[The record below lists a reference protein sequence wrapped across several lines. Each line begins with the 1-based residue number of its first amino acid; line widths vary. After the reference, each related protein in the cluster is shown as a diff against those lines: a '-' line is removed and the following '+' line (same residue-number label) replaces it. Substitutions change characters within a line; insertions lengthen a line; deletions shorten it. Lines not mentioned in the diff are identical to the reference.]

1 MAALFVR
8 NGIYNIKL
16 HWKAS
21 GERKQKPYTRS
32 LRTTDLQT
40 AERIRR
46 DVEDQ
51 LERINSGRSPV
62 ASKLLADGFSIIA
75 VLFGSPEVATR
86 LDGESDHN
94 PLAIG
99 YLCDGYLAQ
108 LKTIVGFD
116 QHYNTELWLKRARD
130 LFGEDRRVMSLAG
143 DDLTAYAQER
153 ALSVG
158 NTSIK
163 KEVGSLK
170 AAIRWAIDEKLL
182 SSNPIRRWP
191 TLKTQ
196 RQKHFLWKSDIDAVI
211 AEHELKS
218 DAERADFL
226 GEMKLRLVLTQE
238 DMKALI
244 DLAREKSPEMVV
256 PLMLVCSTGI
266 RRKEL
271 VMLKKSDFDPR
282 RGAITV
288 GSKKQSKTEEV
299 TYRMVALPVVVAEAV
314 SKHHRSLPKSER
326 MLFPAFSN
334 IDKRYNNRWVEYKTD
349 ADGEVKLDETGR
361 KIVRTNRRG
370 ETKAARRKL
379 PEDRLQS
386 EKARR
391 MLNQLIK
398 DTDFELM
405 NGWHCLRHS
414 FISICVSK
422 GLTWEQIAEW
432 VGHVSPRTTRLYT
445 HFNLVDSKRR
455 IESLDIRF

>member
-1 MAALFVR
+1 MHEGMTVVAALFVR

-21 GERKQKPYTRS
+21 GERKQKPYARS

-62 ASKLLADGFSIIA
+62 ASRLLGDGFSIIA

-86 LDGESDHN
+86 LDEESDHN

-108 LKTIVGFD
+108 LKKIVGFD

-130 LFGEDRRVMSLAG
+130 FFGDDRRVMSLAG
-143 DDLTAYAQER
+143 DDLTAYVEER

-182 SSNPIRRWP
+182 SANPIRRWP

-196 RQKHFLWKSDIDAVI
+196 RQKHFLCKSDIEAVI
-211 AEHELKS
+211 AEHELKD
-218 DAERADFL
+218 DAERADLL
-226 GEMKLRLVLTQE
+226 GEMKLRLVLTQQ

-282 RGAITV
+282 RGAITM

-299 TYRMVALPVVVAEAV
+299 TYRMIVLPVVVAEA
-314 SKHHRSLPKSER
+314 
-326 MLFPAFSN
+326 
-334 IDKRYNNRWVEYKTD
+334 
-349 ADGEVKLDETGR
+349 
-361 KIVRTNRRG
+361 
-370 ETKAARRKL
+370 ARRKL
-379 PEDRLQS
+379 AQDRLQS

-398 DTDFELM
+398 NTDFESM

-422 GLTWEQIAEW
+422 GLTWEQIAER